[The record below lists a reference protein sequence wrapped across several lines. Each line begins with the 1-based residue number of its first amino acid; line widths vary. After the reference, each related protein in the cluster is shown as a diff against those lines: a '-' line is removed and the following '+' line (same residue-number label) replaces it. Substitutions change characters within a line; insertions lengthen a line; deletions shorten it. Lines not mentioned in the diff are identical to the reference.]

1 MSNVL
6 RVLHQEHTNL
16 GKLLKILERRFA
28 EIATADGSNLELI
41 CDILE
46 YCQNYPDA
54 CHHPKEDLILEKLKK
69 RDPAAA
75 KRFGDLEREHE
86 KLGQNTKALS
96 ASVSRM
102 LLDESVSRDEIYRSA
117 QTFIE
122 GYWQHMNFE
131 EEQFFPSAERALTPT
146 DWRDIEAEIKDP
158 ADPLFS
164 PHTAERYWRLRYEI
178 FETDGAI

>member
-6 RVLHQEHTNL
+6 RVLHQEHTNF

-28 EIATADGSNLELI
+28 EIAAADSSNLELI

-54 CHHPKEDLILEKLKK
+54 CHHPKEDLILKKLWD
-69 RDPAAA
+69 RDPKAA
-75 KRFGDLEREHE
+75 KRIGDLEREHE
-86 KLGQNTKALS
+86 KLGKDTKALA
-96 ASVSRM
+96 ASVGRM
-102 LLDESVSRDEIYRSA
+102 LLDESVPREEIHGSA
-117 QTFIE
+117 QEFIKS
-122 GYWQHMNFE
+122 YWQHLNFE
-131 EEQFFPSAERALTPT
+131 EEQFFPIAERALTPS
-146 DWRDIEAEIKDP
+146 DWRDIEAEIQDP